1 MKIAPAILA
10 TTVVLALA
18 ACAPTATTSPEDP
31 APAASV
37 APQPVGTAGVYD
49 VDFAAFTGIY
59 TLLDDGR
66 FYGLHFVGQGLAGHP
81 FGQLS
86 DGDTALTPE
95 PIAWANFIDDARKV
109 GAMETEGVF
118 GRRFSDTEVK
128 FVISGSMGRFADGAE
143 SQRPWYAGAAES
155 LYNDPIDSI
164 AGTYSGFVRSAG
176 LELTMED
183 VTGLAIDD
191 AGHFTVSALTCE
203 IEGDLTQ
210 HGDTGVFDVVA
221 TASGCGLQPAI
232 EGIVVPLSVVDGV
245 PQLAFELNTVDATQS
260 VVFIVSRG

>member
-10 TTVVLALA
+10 TTLVAALA
-18 ACAPTATTSPEDP
+18 ACSPTAAPSEP

-37 APQPVGTAGVYD
+37 APQPVGTAGIYD
-49 VDFAAFTGIY
+49 VDFGAFTGVY

-66 FYGLHFVGQGLAGHP
+66 FYGLHFVGEGLAGHP

-86 DGDTALTPE
+86 DGDTALAPE

-109 GAMETEGVF
+109 GKMETEGVF
-118 GRRFSDTEVK
+118 GRRFTDTEVK

-143 SQRPWYAGAAES
+143 GQRAWYPGAAES

-164 AGTYSGFVRSAG
+164 AGTYSGFDRSAG
-176 LELTMED
+176 VELKMED
-183 VTGLAIDD
+183 VTDLVIDD
-191 AGHFTVSALTCE
+191 AGHFTVGALGCAL
-203 IEGDLTQ
+203 EGDLAQ
-210 HGDTGVFDVVA
+210 HGDTGVFDVVVE
-221 TASGCGLQPAI
+221 ASGCDLQPSLD
-232 EGIVVPLSVVDGV
+232 GIVIPLSVVDGV
-245 PQLAFELNTVDATQS
+245 PQLAFELNTADGTQS

>member
-10 TTVVLALA
+10 STVILALA
-18 ACAPTATTSPEDP
+18 ACSPTAAPSEP

-37 APQPVGTAGVYD
+37 APQPVGTAGIYD
-49 VDFAAFTGIY
+49 VDFGPFTGIY

-66 FYGLHFVGQGLAGHP
+66 FYGLHFVGEGLAGHP

-109 GAMETEGVF
+109 GAMETKGVF
-118 GRRFSDTEVK
+118 GRRFTDSEVK

-143 SQRPWYAGAAES
+143 SQRPWYPGSAES
-155 LYNDPIDSI
+155 LYLDPIDSI
-164 AGTYSGFVRSAG
+164 AGSYAGFVRSAG
-176 LELTMED
+176 LDLTMED
-183 VTGLAIDD
+183 VTGLVIDD

-221 TASGCGLQPAI
+221 TAGGCDLQSDI